1 MFETVKTLQVLEDH
15 VLQVVFDDDLTG
27 TVAFT
32 ETRFDKPIFAP
43 LKDPAFFRQAYID
56 HGAVTWP
63 NGADLAPDAMYA
75 EIRQHGVWRLT

>member
-1 MFETVKTLQVLEDH
+1 MHYRVKNMEIVNDAAFRVQFMDGVSG
-15 VLQVVFDDDLTG
+15 DLHLDASALFG
-27 TVAFT
+27 V
-32 ETRFDKPIFAP
+32 FAP

-75 EIRQHGVWRLT
+75 EIKQHGVWRLS